1 MDEEQLVRAIWF
13 ASSLFVGSTFWQ
25 TLFQHPG
32 LVVDGCFPARA
43 RGFTMFSIFS
53 IHLSSSIPFLS
64 SSIFHDSGFASFWEK
79 SKQLTLDT

>member
-13 ASSLFVGSTFWQ
+13 ASSLFVGSAFRQ

-53 IHLSSSIPFLS
+53 IHLSSSIPFLN
-64 SSIFHDSGFASFWEK
+64 SSIFHDSDFASF
-79 SKQLTLDT
+79 